1 VIAEYRVINPDN
13 RKEVMMKCCQ
23 VLLALLLTCHLGLLT
38 ASAQEK
44 KDLGVQLAENPPMQV
59 ISKTPPLPAAIR
71 DTFEIREGFTLIETL
86 DEFRAAIKKDN
97 RKIRMKPGI
106 YRAEKIGP
114 PLIAPIPRAKPDK
127 DGELPKNN
135 QEHVFAVNGS
145 NNYFDLRGVVIET
158 PVSVQGKLSG
168 RAHVADTWHI
178 NGAGNTF
185 EGGYFRN
192 VIDKPYPQYRV
203 TENEFEI
210 CNDNNT
216 FLNCTFVIKGSVPYG
231 YSDYYGKG
239 GPNFGRLN
247 KHSFMSI
254 YRANNTRLI
263 GCKVYMQSFGH
274 CVHFHAVDG
283 VLIKGCYFTGTLR
296 PTNDIYKEK
305 VGRATEYDFN
315 IMYRGKRPIPRDQMI
330 PLTEDGVRSYGGDRN
345 ITVIDTTVER
355 LRGCFQ
361 LLCDGD
367 VTLENVTVLETGD
380 FSFDLSSGDKG
391 KVVMK
396 NCRGDIAY
404 NPLFNLTRGSVPK
417 DAFYEVTILSP
428 AEGVQPTARTSL
440 GTICGDHCT
449 FIFHDG
455 TTRPL
460 PGKVNRLSCGGRK
473 GLTNSTVTNYTT
485 VRLILNERVRN
496 CVIKSVGPVED
507 QGRQNT
513 IIKIEPETAAD

>member
-1 VIAEYRVINPDN
+1 
-13 RKEVMMKCCQ
+13 MKCCH
-23 VLLALLLTCHLGLLT
+23 VLLALLLTVGLVSRT
-38 ASAQEK
+38 VSAEEK
-44 KDLGVQLAENPPMQV
+44 KDLGVQFAENPPMQV
-59 ISKTPPLPAAIR
+59 ISQTPPAPAAIKE
-71 DTFEIREGFTLIETL
+71 TFEIRDGFVLVKTL

-97 RKIRMKPGI
+97 QKIRMKPGI
-106 YRAEKIGP
+106 YRAEKVDP
-114 PLIAPIPRAKPDK
+114 PMMASIPRTKPDK
-127 DGELPKNN
+127 DGKLPKNR
-135 QEHVFAVNGS
+135 QEHIFAVNGS
-145 NNYFDLRGVVIET
+145 NNYFDLRGVVFET

-178 NGAGNTF
+178 NGANNTF

-192 VIDKPYPQYRV
+192 VVDKPYPQYRV
-203 TENEFEI
+203 TENEFEV

-254 YRANNTRLI
+254 YRANNTKLI
-263 GCKVYMQSFGH
+263 GCKVYMKTFGH

-283 VLIKGCYFTGTLR
+283 VLIKSCLFTGTLR
-296 PTNDIYKEK
+296 PTNDIFKEK
-305 VGRATEYDFN
+305 VGRAVEYDFN
-315 IMYRGKRPIPRDQMI
+315 IMYRGKRDIPRDQMI
-330 PLTEDGVRSYGGDRN
+330 PLTEDGVRSYGGDKN

-361 LLCDGD
+361 LLCVGD
-367 VTLENVTVLETGD
+367 VTLENVTVLEAGD
-380 FSFDLSSGDKG
+380 FSYDLSSGDKG

-404 NPLFNLTRGSVPK
+404 NPLFNLTRGAVPK

-440 GTICGDHCT
+440 GTICGDNCT

-455 TTRPL
+455 KTRPL
-460 PGKVNRLSCGGRK
+460 PSQVNRLSCGGRK
-473 GLTNSTVTNYTT
+473 GLKNSAVTNYTT
-485 VRLILNERVRN
+485 ARLILNERVRN

-507 QGRQNT
+507 HGRENT
-513 IIKIEPETAAD
+513 IIKIEPETTAISR